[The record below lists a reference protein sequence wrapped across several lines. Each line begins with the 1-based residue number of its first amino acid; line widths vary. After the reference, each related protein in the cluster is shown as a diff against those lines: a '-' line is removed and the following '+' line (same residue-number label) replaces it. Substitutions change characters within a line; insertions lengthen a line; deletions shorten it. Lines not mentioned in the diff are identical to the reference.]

1 MSPLVCCR
9 GGMIFYRKSGFYG
22 VGLHH
27 TLLLA
32 EKVIFN
38 RCAKSIEHKPSSERA
53 KIKSFKHREKF
64 LIRTYR

>member
-1 MSPLVCCR
+1 MSSLVCCR

-32 EKVIFN
+32 EKVIFKSDIQQM
-38 RCAKSIEHKPSSERA
+38 CGKKSIEHKPSSE
-53 KIKSFKHREKF
+53 
-64 LIRTYR
+64 

>member
-38 RCAKSIEHKPSSERA
+38 RCAERKALSITPPCKELRLNHLSIA
-53 KIKSFKHREKF
+53 KNS
-64 LIRTYR
+64 